1 MGTLYNQTER
11 NYHPVSF
18 NYVRSSCEE
27 LKKIA
32 KEMNMSIAD
41 VIEIYKIEVMDRVT
55 ACKVD
60 DGDRKDEQLAG
71 FGEIAKSISESVEK
85 AVEILDAVSANTNKT
100 SEP

>member
-11 NYHPVSF
+11 NYHPASF

-32 KEMNMSIAD
+32 KEMNISIAD
-41 VIEIYKIEVMDRVT
+41 VIEIYKIEVMDRAT
-55 ACKVD
+55 TCKVD

-71 FGEIAKSISESVEK
+71 FGELLREFNGHIESLLEYLEEKSGR
-85 AVEILDAVSANTNKT
+85 
-100 SEP
+100 

>member
-11 NYHPVSF
+11 NYHPASF

-41 VIEIYKIEVMDRVT
+41 VIEIYKIEVMDRAT
-55 ACKVD
+55 TCKVD

-71 FGEIAKSISESVEK
+71 FGEIAKSLSESIKKV
-85 AVEILDAVSANTNKT
+85 VEILESKNSDNQ
-100 SEP
+100 